1 MGRQCLLFVVPEDRY
16 QLLWPD
22 LRNRLSHADLG
33 CSEVDGGRRCVKIAG
48 TDKHLMVISWGGLL
62 DCMIARSRE
71 EQGSTI
77 ESDIIQLRGLVE
89 YAESEQFQPI
99 REREERL
106 GFNGA
111 EKLGH
116 WGGGIVYH

>member
-1 MGRQCLLFVVPEDRY
+1 
-16 QLLWPD
+16 
-22 LRNRLSHADLG
+22 
-33 CSEVDGGRRCVKIAG
+33 
-48 TDKHLMVISWGGLL
+48 MVISWGGLL

-99 REREERL
+99 REREERFGSDSESARGDRDL
-106 GFNGA
+106 PGRLQRLFSYEFLPNRS
-111 EKLGH
+111 
-116 WGGGIVYH
+116 